1 MVSGDRADDTA
12 VAAPDDAEEG
22 QEELLRR
29 LQELKQRGCNVL
41 VTESTGGPAVDRITA
56 RLLGSPREERYRILV
71 MIRDDVD
78 ALAVKFPGGVSI
90 LDDETHLVD
99 YREELGGDD
108 PEPGAFPPSEGEDP
122 LTELRA
128 ELANRM
134 ADCVS
139 GRELEPAQLRVGVDS
154 LGPLLERYPTSRVS
168 EFVTDVTGSVREAD
182 GMGHFHV
189 AMPDDRA
196 QELPFAAAFDARIEL
211 RQIQARPVA
220 HRIHLPEYGPS
231 DWMYVR

>member
-1 MVSGDRADDTA
+1 MVSGDRDDDTADDTA
-12 VAAPDDAEEG
+12 DDG
-22 QEELLRR
+22 DDELSRR
-29 LQELKQRGCNVL
+29 LQRIKRRGCNVL
-41 VTESTGGPAVDRITA
+41 VTKSTGGPAVDRITA
-56 RLLGSPREERYRILV
+56 RLLGSPREERYRVLV

-99 YREELGGDD
+99 YREELDGDD
-108 PEPGAFPPSEGEDP
+108 PDPEEFPPPEGEDP
-122 LTELRA
+122 LPKLRA
-128 ELANRM
+128 ELENRM

-139 GRELEPAQLRVGVDS
+139 GRDLEPAQLRVGVDS
-154 LGPLLERYPTSRVS
+154 LGPLLERYPTSTVS
-168 EFVTDVTGSVREAD
+168 EFVTGVTSSVREAD

-189 AMPDDRA
+189 AMSDERA
-196 QELPFAAAFDARIEL
+196 RELPFASAFDARIEL

-220 HRIHLPEYGPS
+220 QRIHLPEYGAS